1 MFGDPSSEMGGG
13 GVDGADL
20 GSPAKGTSGN
30 VTALGGLV
38 APKLGDD
45 IDAYLFTVL
54 GPRALPLAWLIP
66 LTAIY
71 TFIFITGIVGNVCTC
86 MVIAL
91 NTYMQ
96 TATNCYLFNLAIA
109 DMLTLLCGTWQYVIQ
124 CVSQQNRKLHVPSGI
139 LSSSGSFQFSPLLH
153 TRSSCK
159 TGEPIRASA
168 WCGFPFNQPDNSWE
182 FLLLCST
189 FVFFVAPISIIMVL
203 YLRIAV
209 ALNKTLKMQLQRSYG
224 ASGGFCVGR
233 AGPVASDCSSRY
245 HRHDG
250 ERSKMQSRRVVV
262 RMLAAVVIAFFLCW
276 APYHS
281 QRLLFLYVSLHGNWN
296 ETLRDA
302 NQKLYTLAGCFYYFN
317 STINPIL
324 YSIMSNRFR
333 VAFREKL
340 CPPRFG
346 CCALFRQKGDDNI
359 AGGRSGR
366 SGGGNYRAPSASS
379 QPSGAAPNSARLK
392 HGVHGTTHPS
402 KHTTPSVKWT
412 SKDKAGQQEM
422 NNADGRDNSRT
433 LIYDSQHHIKVPV
446 IRKFSLSGTQSE
458 GNLIYGCRTAVK
470 DSSIH
475 VRRPAQS
482 GAALNS
488 SEVLVYESELNEAL
502 QSVFEKNK
510 RASAGSV
517 GSATALCHD
526 CTSCASLF
534 VAGRS
539 AAINGAIQDD
549 GTNGHSRS
557 RDDSSYQQEPSPKV
571 NKSQAY
577 YRSISGLT
585 THSLTTQQ
593 TNNFSESTV

>member
-109 DMLTLLCGTWQYVIQ
+109 DMLTLLCGYCLLYPEKTAMPMELYTFWHQYPWQLGNTMCDLRALVTEATAYASILTIVTFSLERYMAICHPMRQPTKSKITRAVWNIIVIW
-124 CVSQQNRKLHVPSGI
+124 I
-139 LSSSGSFQFSPLLH
+139 LSILAASPYTFFMQVNYL
-153 TRSSCK
+153 TYE

-446 IRKFSLSGTQSE
+446 IRKFSLSG
-458 GNLIYGCRTAVK
+458 K
-470 DSSIH
+470 SSAQFKY
-475 VRRPAQS
+475 PA
-482 GAALNS
+482 
-488 SEVLVYESELNEAL
+488 
-502 QSVFEKNK
+502 
-510 RASAGSV
+510 
-517 GSATALCHD
+517 
-526 CTSCASLF
+526 
-534 VAGRS
+534 
-539 AAINGAIQDD
+539 NGD
-549 GTNGHSRS
+549 
-557 RDDSSYQQEPSPKV
+557 E
-571 NKSQAY
+571 
-577 YRSISGLT
+577 
-585 THSLTTQQ
+585 
-593 TNNFSESTV
+593 